1 MYIYTIH
8 IYTIHIYIQ
17 YILYVYIYTIHII
30 CVYIYIYIQYIH
42 TYIYTIYIYNIYI
55 YNTYIYIYNTYYMCI
70 YIQYIYI
77 YIYIYTIHIICVYIY
92 TIQYIYIYTIYIY
105 ICIYIVNRTSLTL
118 ATGSPTCDR
127 HFQLFQPRTASKQVC
142 PNWQGFM
149 DMQKVGH
156 DQRYVEPQ
164 ALCKGRPRP
173 NPANGSTHAIP
184 PSYLDPMGSPEPAC
198 SSRVKLIGKPEG
210 WKGQHVYL

>member
-1 MYIYTIH
+1 M
-8 IYTIHIYIQ
+8 
-17 YILYVYIYTIHII
+17 
-30 CVYIYIYIQYIH
+30 C
-42 TYIYTIYIYNIYI
+42 
-55 YNTYIYIYNTYYMCI
+55 IYIYNTYYMCVYIYNTYIHIYIHDIYI
-70 YIQYIYI
+70 YIQ

-92 TIQYIYIYTIYIY
+92 TIHIYIYNTYYMCIYIYNTYIYIYIRYIY

-210 WKGQHVYL
+210 WKGQHVYLWSLVDATMWDLHSLKIQFF